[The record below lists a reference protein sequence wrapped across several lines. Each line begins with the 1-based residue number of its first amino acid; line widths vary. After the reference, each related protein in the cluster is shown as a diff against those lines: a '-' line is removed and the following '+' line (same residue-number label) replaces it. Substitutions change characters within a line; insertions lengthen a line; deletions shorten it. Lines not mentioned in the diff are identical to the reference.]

1 MENKGKKA
9 LDDLEAFKI
18 ARQRSSASF
27 FSVMRPRLK
36 RQNPVKYVNRSSL
49 DKDLLILKKALEN
62 KIPQNESS
70 DWELPFIVE
79 RFKNTNIDIYKLVN
93 L

>member
-1 MENKGKKA
+1 
-9 LDDLEAFKI
+9 
-18 ARQRSSASF
+18 
-27 FSVMRPRLK
+27 MRPRLK